1 VVVLDLSLVPAE
13 EDLMTLLSD
22 QQRIQFRLS
31 D

>member
-22 QQRIQFRLS
+22 QQRHQFRLS